1 MKDIHKK
8 VGRHV
13 ARVLK
18 KNPETPMHRFLF
30 DLFLLA
36 VGMGILLIALALIWV
51 NSLQLPSFND
61 FEARKVANS
70 TRIYDRTGKILLY
83 NFHANIRR
91 TVVPFDQVSL
101 PIKQAVIAVEDDTFY
116 THSGIRPA
124 AILRSIFKT
133 ATGDT
138 QGGSTITQQI
148 VKNSLLTPE
157 QTITRKLKEWI
168 LALKLEHNMTK
179 DEILAIYLNESPF
192 GGTIYGVEEASLAFF
207 GKNAK
212 DVTLV
217 EAAYLAALPQAPS
230 RYSPYGKH
238 TDKLENRKN
247 FVLRRMFEQGY
258 ITETQM
264 REAQKTKVTFQ
275 QQAKSSGKALHFDF
289 YIREYLENTYGEDM
303 IENGGLK
310 IISTLDWEL
319 QKKAEETVLEYALK
333 NKAAYDAENA
343 GLVAIDSRTG
353 EILAMVGSRDYF
365 DPAIDG
371 KVNITLARRQP
382 GSSFK
387 PLVYAAAFEKGYTPE
402 TVLFDVPTEFN
413 VNCPI
418 AVSEQ
423 SPDSC
428 YSPVN
433 YDGQYRGPVNLRNS
447 LAQSLNVPAVK
458 LLYLTGVTDAIT
470 QARKMGI
477 TTLGTKSQYG
487 LTLVLGGGEVTLL
500 ELTGAYT
507 SFANEGVRPQIASII
522 SIEDNTG
529 KMLEKFTPR
538 RDQVLSRETALRIS
552 SILSDNVARTPAF
565 GAASPLFFG
574 GRDVAVKTGTTND
587 YRDVWTVGYTPSI
600 TVGVWGGNNDNRPIA
615 KKAAGAVISPM
626 WRSFMDKYFE
636 LYPTVE
642 SFGPAPSSADNP
654 NPILRGIWCS
664 AGTGIHSILYFLDK
678 NNPRE
683 YSPGRTSDPQWR
695 MWEGAIQIHGS
706 NYGCPFADGE
716 LTGDI
721 QDTNV
726 VDTTTNEP
734 GTGTPSQPLS
744 EISIPFSVYGVPG
757 GPISPDE
764 LVSLSTNSS
773 EQITKVE
780 YSLGGNSLG
789 GVESAP
795 FAINFTPSQVGATS
809 GNTTLRVKVYTVN
822 GYSIRLITITIK

>member
-1 MKDIHKK
+1 MKDIHTKI
-8 VGRHV
+8 GRHV

-30 DLFLLA
+30 DLLLLA

-51 NSLQLPSFND
+51 NSLKLPSFTD

-91 TVVPFDQVSL
+91 TVVPFDQMSIY
-101 PIKQAVIAVEDDTFY
+101 IKQAVVAVEDDTFY
-116 THSGIRPA
+116 THSGIRPT
-124 AILRSIFKT
+124 AIIRSVFKT

-148 VKNSLLTPE
+148 VKNALLSPE
-157 QTITRKLKEWI
+157 QTITRKIKEWI

-192 GGTIYGVEEASLAFF
+192 GGTIYGVEEASMAFF
-207 GKNAK
+207 GKNAR
-212 DVTLV
+212 DINLV
-217 EAAYLAALPQAPS
+217 ESAYLAALPQAPS
-230 RYSPYGKH
+230 RYSPYGKN

-258 ITETQM
+258 ITESQM
-264 REAQKTKVTFQ
+264 REAQQTKVTFQ
-275 QQAKSSGKALHFDF
+275 PQAKSSGKALHFDF
-289 YIREYLENTYGEDM
+289 YVREYLEEKYGEE
-303 IENGGLK
+303 IVENGGLK

-333 NKAAYDAENA
+333 NKATYDAENA

-353 EILAMVGSRDYF
+353 QILAMVGSRDYF

-418 AVSEQ
+418 AVSAA
-423 SPDSC
+423 SPESC
-428 YSPVN
+428 YNPVN
-433 YDGQYRGPVNLRNS
+433 YDGFYRGPVNLRNS

-507 SFANEGVRPQIASII
+507 SFANEGIKPQITSII

-529 KMLEKFTPR
+529 KMLEQFTPKR
-538 RDQVLSRETALRIS
+538 EQVLSRDTALRIS
-552 SILSDNVARTPAF
+552 SILSDNDARTPAF
-565 GAASPLFFG
+565 GANSPLYFE
-574 GRDVAVKTGTTND
+574 GRPVAVKTGTTND
-587 YRDVWTVGYTPSI
+587 YKDVWTVGYTPSI

-615 KKAAGAVISPM
+615 KKSAGSVISPM
-626 WRSFMDKYFE
+626 WRAFMDTYFS

-642 SFGPAPSSADNP
+642 SFGEAPSSADNP

-683 YSPGRTSDPQWR
+683 YTPGRTNDSQWR
-695 MWEGAIQIHGS
+695 MWEGAMQIHGS
-706 NYGCPFADGE
+706 AYGCPFGNSE
-716 LTGDI
+716 LGGDI
-721 QDTNV
+721 SDTSIINPISNP
-726 VDTTTNEP
+726 TE
-734 GTGTPSQPLS
+734 TPQTQNTLS
-744 EISIPFSVYGVPG
+744 EIYIPFSVSGVPSG
-757 GPISPDE
+757 TISANE
-764 LVSLSTNSS
+764 LLTLTVNSS
-773 EQITKVE
+773 EKITRVE
-780 YSLGGNSLG
+780 YSLAGKSLG

-795 FAINFTPSQVGATS
+795 YNISFTPNQVGVS
-809 GNTTLRVKVYTVN
+809 SNTTLFIKVFTTA
-822 GYSIRLITITIK
+822 GYSSRAVTLTIQ